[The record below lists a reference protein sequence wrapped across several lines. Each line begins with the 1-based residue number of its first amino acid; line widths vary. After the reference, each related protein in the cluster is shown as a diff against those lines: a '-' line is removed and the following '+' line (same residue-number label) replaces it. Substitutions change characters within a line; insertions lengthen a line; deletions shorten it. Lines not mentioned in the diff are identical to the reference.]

1 MKRLA
6 VLSAVLALAAFGLA
20 ACGGD
25 DDETTATAG
34 GTQPVSVGVFVGRVE
49 GTDASV
55 ALVTNGQRLS
65 GAYLCSPNG
74 AAWFRPAT
82 FADGTADLVTRSD
95 ETLGEASFAGEG
107 ASGTVDIGGESHSFS
122 AELATGKAGLYR
134 TASGKPESEGG
145 FSETGWIVLSNGS
158 KCGRTNSIT
167 PAGEFKSQPAAS
179 RPKGHV
185 TEFTNPFAF

>member
-6 VLSAVLALAAFGLA
+6 ILIAVLALAAFGLA
-20 ACGGD
+20 TCGND

-34 GTQPVSVGVFVGRVE
+34 RTQPVGAGVFVGRVD
-49 GTDASV
+49 GTDAEI
-55 ALVTNGQRLS
+55 ALITNGQHLS

-74 AAWFRPAT
+74 AVWFRPAT
-82 FADGTADLVTRSD
+82 FAGGAAELVPRSG

-107 ASGTVDIGGESHSFS
+107 ASGTVDVGGGSHDFS

-145 FSETGWIVLSNGS
+145 VSETGWIVLPNGS

-167 PAGEFKSQPAAS
+167 PGGDFKSEPAAS

-185 TEFTNPFAF
+185 TDFTNPFAF